1 MDFLKISQFKCFE
14 DAYIHLNDLTVL
26 AGANGNGKS
35 TTIQALLY
43 LRRTIEHCG
52 EWQNNHYHLRKTN
65 TLNVSLN
72 GAYCLALGNS
82 TAVLNKNYS
91 DNVIVIGYH
100 TIKESKESEIL
111 DVLYEADDR
120 HSRVWLTPQDIDC
133 TYTNIN
139 PLVKQEFYYLN
150 AERIGP
156 RINQSI
162 QFWDY
167 PNAGWQGEFTAQ
179 LIGMDSGFYKIED
192 KRKYK
197 NTESVFL
204 EDQVNNWLDF
214 IMKGVKVKVESN
226 YKTLTAQV
234 LLENE
239 YTGNEPTLATN
250 LGFGI
255 SYVLP
260 IIATGLIAEEGSLF
274 IVENPEAHLHP
285 SAQSNIGRFLAVIAA
300 SGVKVIVETHS
311 DHIING
317 IQIAIAEKVLD
328 NSKATINFFGKAEGI
343 MQPEVLPIS
352 INNKGE
358 LSDWPKGFF
367 DQTQKDYAHLFNLN
381 KYE

>member
-1 MDFLKISQFKCFE
+1 MDFLKINQFKCFE
-14 DAYIHLNDLTVL
+14 DADIHLNQLTVM

-52 EWQNNHYHLRKTN
+52 EWYDNRYHLNKTN
-65 TLNVSLN
+65 SLNVSLN

-91 DNVIVIGYH
+91 DNEILIGYH
-100 TIKESKESEIL
+100 NETESL
-111 DVLYEADDR
+111 NVLYEADDR
-120 HSRVWLTPQDIDC
+120 ESRIWLTPKDVECSYSDV
-133 TYTNIN
+133 N
-139 PLVKQEFYYLN
+139 PILKQQFYYLN

-156 RINQSI
+156 RVNQSI

-167 PNAGWQGEFTAQ
+167 PNAGWQGEYTAQ
-179 LIGMDSGFYKIED
+179 LIGMESGFYKID
-192 KRKYK
+192 IKRKYK
-197 NTESVFL
+197 DTESLFL
-204 EDQVNNWLDF
+204 EDQVNYWLNF
-214 IMKGVKVKVESN
+214 IMKGVKVKIESN

-239 YTGNEPTLATN
+239 YTLNEPTLATN

-255 SYVLP
+255 SYILP
-260 IIATGLIAEEGSLF
+260 IIATGLVAAEGSFLV
-274 IVENPEAHLHP
+274 VENPEAHLHP

-317 IQIAIAEKVLD
+317 IQIAVAEKILKNTKV
-328 NSKATINFFGKAEGI
+328 TINFFGKAEGI
-343 MQPEVLPIS
+343 SQPEVLPIS
-352 INNKGE
+352 INVKGE

-367 DQTQKDYAHLFNLN
+367 DQTQIDYAYLFNLN
-381 KYE
+381 KNE

>member
-14 DAYIHLNDLTVL
+14 DADIHINKLTVM

-52 EWQNNHYHLRKTN
+52 EWYDNQYHLHKTN
-65 TLNVSLN
+65 NLNVSLN

-82 TAVLNKNYS
+82 TAVLNKNYF
-91 DNVIVIGYH
+91 DNVIVLGYH
-100 TIKESKESEIL
+100 TETETL

-120 HSRVWLTPQDIDC
+120 ESRVWLTPKEIDC
-133 TYTNIN
+133 TYTDVN

-150 AERIGP
+150 AERVGP

-179 LIGMDSGFYKIED
+179 LIGMEAGFYKIEAA
-192 KRKYK
+192 RKYK
-197 NTESVFL
+197 DTESVFL
-204 EDQVNNWLDF
+204 EDQVNHWLDF
-214 IMKGVKVKVESN
+214 IMKGVKVKIESN

-239 YTGNEPTLATN
+239 YTENEPTLATN

-260 IIATGLIAEEGSLF
+260 IIATGLIAEEGSFL

-300 SGVKVIVETHS
+300 SGVRVIVETHS

-328 NSKATINFFGKAEGI
+328 NLEATINFFGKTKGMA
-343 MQPEVLPIS
+343 QPEVLPIS
-352 INNKGE
+352 INKKGE

-367 DQTQKDYAHLFNLN
+367 DQTQKDYAYLFNLN

>member
-1 MDFLKISQFKCFE
+1 MDFLKIHQFKCFE
-14 DAYIHLNDLTVL
+14 DADIYLNQLTVM

-52 EWQNNHYHLRKTN
+52 EWYDNRYHLNKTN
-65 TLNVSLN
+65 SLNVSLN

-91 DNVIVIGYH
+91 DNEILIGYNNE
-100 TIKESKESEIL
+100 TESL
-111 DVLYEADDR
+111 NVLYEADDR
-120 HSRVWLTPQDIDC
+120 ESRIWLTPKDVEC
-133 TYTNIN
+133 SYSNVN
-139 PLVKQEFYYLN
+139 PILKQQFYYLN

-156 RINQSI
+156 RVNQSI

-167 PNAGWQGEFTAQ
+167 PNAGWQGEYTAQ
-179 LIGMDSGFYKIED
+179 LIGMESGFYKID
-192 KRKYK
+192 TKRKYK
-197 NTESVFL
+197 DTESLFL
-204 EDQVNNWLDF
+204 EDQVNYWLDF

-239 YTGNEPTLATN
+239 YTVNEPTLATN

-255 SYVLP
+255 SYILP
-260 IIATGLIAEEGSLF
+260 IIATGLVAEEGSFLV
-274 IVENPEAHLHP
+274 VENPEAHLHP
-285 SAQSNIGRFLAVIAA
+285 SAQSNIGRFLAMIAA

-317 IQIAIAEKVLD
+317 IQIAVAEKTLENTEV
-328 NSKATINFFGKAEGI
+328 TINFFGKAEGI
-343 MQPEVLPIS
+343 NQPEVLPIS
-352 INNKGE
+352 INAKGE

-367 DQTQKDYAHLFNLN
+367 DQTQLDYSHLIRLRKNV
-381 KYE
+381 

>member
-1 MDFLKISQFKCFE
+1 MDFLKINQFKCFE
-14 DAYIHLNDLTVL
+14 DADIHLNQLTVM

-52 EWQNNHYHLRKTN
+52 EWYDNRYHLNKTN
-65 TLNVSLN
+65 SLNVSLN

-91 DNVIVIGYH
+91 DNEILIGYH
-100 TIKESKESEIL
+100 NEAESL
-111 DVLYEADDR
+111 NVLYEADDR
-120 HSRVWLTPQDIDC
+120 ESRIWLTPKDVEC
-133 TYTNIN
+133 SYSNVN
-139 PLVKQEFYYLN
+139 PILKQQFYYLN

-156 RINQSI
+156 RVNQSI

-167 PNAGWQGEFTAQ
+167 PNAGWQGEYTAQ
-179 LIGMDSGFYKIED
+179 LIGMESGFYKID
-192 KRKYK
+192 IKRKYK
-197 NTESVFL
+197 DTESLFL
-204 EDQVNNWLDF
+204 EDQVNYWLGF
-214 IMKGVKVKVESN
+214 IMKGVKVKVKSDYE
-226 YKTLTAQV
+226 TLTAQI

-239 YTGNEPTLATN
+239 YTVNEPTLATN

-255 SYVLP
+255 SYILP
-260 IIATGLIAEEGSLF
+260 IIATALVAEEGSFLV
-274 IVENPEAHLHP
+274 VENPEAHLHP

-317 IQIAIAEKVLD
+317 IQIAVAEKTLENTEV
-328 NSKATINFFGKAEGI
+328 TINFFGKAEGVS
-343 MQPEVLPIS
+343 QPEVLPIS
-352 INNKGE
+352 INARGE

-367 DQTQKDYAHLFNLN
+367 DQTQIDYAYLFNLN
-381 KYE
+381 KNE